1 MRNQSFNLCEHLP
14 LIAIIRGIKPND
26 AVRITQILI
35 DEGFTMIEVPLNSP
49 DALKSI
55 KLLVNEFGEDYLIG
69 AGTVT
74 TASLAKDVIQVGAS
88 LVVTPNV
95 NEEVI
100 KICVEAG
107 CVTLPGVMTPTEAFS
122 ALAAGA
128 TGLKLFPV
136 SVIGLNGFKALKSVI
151 PNETACFP
159 VGGINPT
166 VESMKPYLELGAS
179 GFGLGASLYHPE
191 LTDEEVRM
199 NARSFIDN
207 YKLSLS

>member
-1 MRNQSFNLCEHLP
+1 M
-14 LIAIIRGIKPND
+14 
-26 AVRITQILI
+26 
-35 DEGFTMIEVPLNSP
+35 
-49 DALKSI
+49 
-55 KLLVNEFGEDYLIG
+55 
-69 AGTVT
+69 T

-107 CVTLPGVMTPTEAFS
+107 CVTLPSVVTPTEAFS

-128 TGLKLFPV
+128 TGLKFLPI
-136 SVIGLNGFKALKSVI
+136 SIIGLNGFKALKSVI

-166 VESMKPYLELGAS
+166 VESMKPYLGLGAS
-179 GFGLGASLYHPE
+179 GDSLYKPE
-191 LTDEEVRM
+191 LTDEEICR

-207 YKLSLS
+207 YKLSLSLK